1 MATLKIQ
8 AGHLVVQRR
17 DEQTRWRFEDILWL
31 EARGHHTKLHAR
43 DGAHLIAAG
52 LAAFV
57 HWLPRDRF
65 QRLNRSVVVNREH
78 ARLIPPGRSVGP
90 SAPDAGRDSGTESR

>member
-1 MATLKIQ
+1 MATLKVQ
-8 AGHLVVQRR
+8 AGHLIVQRR
-17 DEQTRWRFEDILWL
+17 NEQTRWRFEDILWL
-31 EARGHHTKLHAR
+31 EARGHRTKLHAR

-65 QRLNRSVVVNREH
+65 QRLNRSLLVNREH
-78 ARLIPPGRSVGP
+78 HLKEGVRSQ
-90 SAPDAGRDSGTESR
+90 SAKSTG